1 MDRRKTLR
9 LLAGLPF
16 LGACTPRQPEAP
28 LAHAP
33 SGPSAVDAARAIRT
47 GEYSASELANALIE
61 RVTEFSDLGAFI
73 AFDETH
79 LRTRAKAA
87 DEVLARGEAVG
98 PLHGVPIALKDNIDT
113 VVFPTTA
120 GTPSLRNHRPK
131 RNALVVDR
139 LLRAGAIVGGKTN
152 LHELAGGGTT
162 DNPTFG
168 RSANP
173 YAPERIPGGS
183 SGGSAVAVAARL
195 MPAALGTD
203 TAGSVRNPCGY
214 CGLAG
219 LRPSTG
225 RVPVEG
231 VVPFALTR
239 DTVGPMA
246 TTMEDVV
253 LLDGVMAADT
263 TRVEP
268 ADLSKIRLG
277 VPTQPYHDNLSDDV
291 AAAFDEAIALL
302 TRRGVTFVAAEIDD
316 LKAMN
321 DALNLG
327 VTGIE
332 FHRDVAAYLAE
343 HQLDLTVQ
351 AVIDGIAD
359 TFARPLFLPFRDPT
373 PEMWADYERV
383 MRDVYPKMRQA
394 YLDYLQAHSLDGIF
408 FPTTPRTAGIDVP
421 GTADII
427 WGGERVAGGIWLN
440 VQNGT
445 PTTIWGCGGAVT
457 PLGLDR
463 EGLPMSVEID
473 GWPGEDRRLLSLALA
488 IEQTLPGVP
497 PPASVTA

>member
-1 MDRRKTLR
+1 MNRRTTLR
-9 LLAGLPF
+9 LLAGLPL
-16 LGACTPRQPEAP
+16 LGAC
-28 LAHAP
+28 
-33 SGPSAVDAARAIRT
+33 AARKPGRQTAAMPTGISVVQAAQAIRT
-47 GEYSASELANALIE
+47 GGYSSVELAERLIE
-61 RVTEFSDLGAFI
+61 RVNAFTELGAFI
-73 AFDETH
+73 AFDETF
-79 LRTRAKAA
+79 LRNKAREA
-87 DEVLARGEAVG
+87 DAALARGGAVG

-113 VVFPTTA
+113 VDFPTTA
-120 GTPSLRNHRPK
+120 GTPSLKDHRPQQ
-131 RNALVVDR
+131 NAVVVDR
-139 LLRAGAIVGGKTN
+139 LLSAGAIIGGKTN

-168 RSANP
+168 RTANP
-173 YAPERIPGGS
+173 YDVQRIPGGS

-214 CGLAG
+214 CGLSG

-225 RVPVEG
+225 RVPIQG

-239 DTVGPMA
+239 DAVGPMA

-253 LLDGVMAADT
+253 LLDGVMANETAPLEP
-263 TRVEP
+263 TR
-268 ADLSKIRLG
+268 LSDVRLG
-277 VPTQPYHDNLSDDV
+277 VPSKPYHDNLSDDV
-291 AAAFDEAIALL
+291 AAAFEEAIGLL
-302 TRRGVTFVAAEIDD
+302 TRRGVTFVSAEIAD
-316 LKAMN
+316 LEAMN

-332 FHRDVAAYLAE
+332 FHRDVAAYLEE
-343 HQLDLTVQ
+343 HDLGLTVQ
-351 AVIDGIAD
+351 DVIDGIAD
-359 TFARPLFLPFRDPT
+359 TFARPLFMPFRDPT
-373 PEMWADYERV
+373 PEMWAEYERV
-383 MRDVYPKMRQA
+383 MREVYPRMRQT
-394 YLDYLQAHSLDGIF
+394 YRDYLKAHSLDGIL

-427 WGGERVAGGIWLN
+427 WSGERVEGGIWLN

-457 PLGLDR
+457 PLGVDR

-488 IEQTLPGVP
+488 VEETLPGVP
-497 PPASVTA
+497 PPPLS